1 MIIIDVGSCMA
12 EYLRDRAVKQGFF
25 FPDFRKFQAY
35 WTNYFRYQGIDEFA
49 LDSSSLL
56 NSLFSVSRDIHV
68 GGYSFVSANSSTPI

>member
-12 EYLRDRAVKQGFF
+12 DHMRDRAIKQGF

-35 WTNYFRYQGIDEFA
+35 WANYVRYHGIDEFA